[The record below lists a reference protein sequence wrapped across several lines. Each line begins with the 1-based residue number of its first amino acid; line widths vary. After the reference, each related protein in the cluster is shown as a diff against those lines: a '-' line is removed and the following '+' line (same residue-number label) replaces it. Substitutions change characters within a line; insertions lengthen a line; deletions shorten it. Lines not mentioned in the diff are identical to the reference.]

1 MSIESFQETLFED
14 PLGLRFRHA
23 REKLRW
29 SAESVAQQTK
39 LPLAVIEAIERED
52 WARLGAP
59 IYVRSYV
66 NSYARLLGLPAGLA
80 DDIVRQQPAPALKVE
95 VGSSRGRGVF
105 DSGLRNIGY
114 LAMTAAILGVAFM
127 LAARFNQ
134 SSDPAA
140 TPVADTETLAAPANA
155 APVSQPQQVE
165 VAASPVMASLA
176 PTLPTSN
183 AASDLVLRFQRDS
196 WVDFVAADG
205 RRIERGMVPA
215 GSERH
220 FKPGEV
226 ARITLGDATSVSVD
240 FAGRNVDLAPYR
252 EANVARFAVSS
263 TGEPAPLGN

>member
-1 MSIESFQETLFED
+1 MNIDSFQETLFED

-23 REKLRW
+23 REKMRW

-39 LPLAVIEAIERED
+39 LPLAIIEAIERED

-80 DDIVRQQPAPALKVE
+80 DDVVRQQPAPALKVE
-95 VGSSRGRGVF
+95 TGSSHGRRVF
-105 DSGLRNIGY
+105 DRGLLNIGY
-114 LAMTAAILGVAFM
+114 LAMTAAIFGVAFM
-127 LAARFNQ
+127 LVMRFQQ
-134 SSDPAA
+134 SSEAPTATADSETIAVPDAAQALPPPAQS
-140 TPVADTETLAAPANA
+140 D
-155 APVSQPQQVE
+155 

-176 PTLPTSN
+176 PALPT
-183 AASDLVLRFQRDS
+183 ASEAGELVLRFERDS

-205 RRIERGMVPA
+205 RRVERGVVPA

-220 FKPGEV
+220 FKPGDV

-263 TGEPAPLGN
+263 TGEPTRIGN

>member
-1 MSIESFQETLFED
+1 MSNESFQETLFED

-23 REKLRW
+23 REKLHW
-29 SAESVAQQTK
+29 SAESVAQRTK

-80 DDIVRQQPAPALKVE
+80 DDVVRQQPAPVLKVE
-95 VGSSRGRGVF
+95 VGSARGRGAL
-105 DSGLRNIGY
+105 DRGLLNVGY

-127 LAARFNQ
+127 LLARFKQ
-134 SSDPAA
+134 SAE
-140 TPVADTETLAAPANA
+140 PVSPPTAKIEALAAPAVEP
-155 APVSQPQQVE
+155 PVSPSSQPE

-176 PTLPTSN
+176 PTLPVAGGS
-183 AASDLVLRFQRDS
+183 ADLVIRFQRDS
-196 WVDFVAADG
+196 WVDFVANDG

-263 TGEPAPLGN
+263 TGEPTPLGN

>member
-1 MSIESFQETLFED
+1 MNNESFQETLFED

-80 DDIVRQQPAPALKVE
+80 DDVVRQQPMPALKVE

-105 DSGLRNIGY
+105 DHGLRNIGY

-127 LAARFNQ
+127 LAARFKQ
-134 SSDPAA
+134 PSDPVA
-140 TPVADTETLAAPANA
+140 TPAVQTETLETPAIA
-155 APVSQPQQVE
+155 RAGMQPQQSE

-176 PTLPTSN
+176 PALPVGAESTN
-183 AASDLVLRFQRDS
+183 LVLRFQRDS

-220 FKPGEV
+220 FRPGEV

-263 TGEPAPLGN
+263 TGEPAAIGN

>member
-1 MSIESFQETLFED
+1 MINESFQETLFED
-14 PLGLRFRHA
+14 PLGLRLRHA
-23 REKLRW
+23 REKMHW

-39 LPLAVIEAIERED
+39 LPLAIIEAIERED

-80 DDIVRQQPAPALKVE
+80 DDVVRQQPTPALKVE

-105 DSGLRNIGY
+105 DRGLLNLGY
-114 LAMTAAILGVAFM
+114 LAMTAAIFGVAFM
-127 LAARFNQ
+127 LIARFQ
-134 SSDPAA
+134 ASSDSDVAPSANTETIQA
-140 TPVADTETLAAPANA
+140 PVA
-155 APVSQPQQVE
+155 SQPASQPKQNE
-165 VAASPVMASLA
+165 IAASPVMASLA
-176 PTLPTSN
+176 PAPVTNDS
-183 AASDLVLRFQRDS
+183 SDLVLRFQRDS

-205 RRIERGMVPA
+205 SRIERGMVPA

-226 ARITLGDATSVSVD
+226 ARVTLGDATSVSVD
-240 FAGRNVDLAPYR
+240 FAGKNVDLAPYR

-263 TGEPAPLGN
+263 SGEPTPVGN